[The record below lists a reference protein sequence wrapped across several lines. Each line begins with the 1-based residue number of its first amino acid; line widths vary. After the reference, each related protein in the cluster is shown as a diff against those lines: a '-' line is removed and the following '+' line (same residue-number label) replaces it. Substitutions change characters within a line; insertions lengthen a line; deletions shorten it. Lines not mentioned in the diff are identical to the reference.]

1 MNNMVDVD
9 VDYHL
14 NIKLADIS
22 AKKNEVE
29 EENQTNTNYNLG
41 KINFSEFDRQLG
53 TDIEGN
59 IVHLHFFFRFFI
71 FHNLISRFSLS
82 KSNF

>member
-1 MNNMVDVD
+1 MVD
-9 VDYHL
+9 YQL
-14 NIKLADIS
+14 NIKIADIS
-22 AKKNEVE
+22 AENEVE
-29 EENQTNTNYNLG
+29 EENETNTNYNLG
-41 KINFSEFDRQLG
+41 KINFSEFDSRLG

>member
-1 MNNMVDVD
+1 MVDVD
-9 VDYHL
+9 ADYQL
-14 NIKLADIS
+14 KFKIADIS
-22 AKKNEVE
+22 AKNEVEE

-53 TDIEGN
+53 TDIKGN

>member
-1 MNNMVDVD
+1 MVD

>member
-9 VDYHL
+9 VDYQL
-14 NIKLADIS
+14 KFKIADIS

-41 KINFSEFDRQLG
+41 KINFSEFDSRLG

-59 IVHLHFFFRFFI
+59 IVHLHFF
-71 FHNLISRFSLS
+71 SDSSFSII
-82 KSNF
+82 

>member
-1 MNNMVDVD
+1 M
-9 VDYHL
+9 
-14 NIKLADIS
+14 
-22 AKKNEVE
+22 E

-59 IVHLHFFFRFFI
+59 IVHLHFF
-71 FHNLISRFSLS
+71 SDSSFSII
-82 KSNF
+82 

>member
-59 IVHLHFFFRFFI
+59 IVYLHFFFRFFI

>member
-1 MNNMVDVD
+1 MVDVD

-41 KINFSEFDRQLG
+41 KINFSEFDSRLG

-59 IVHLHFFFRFFI
+59 IVHLHFF
-71 FHNLISRFSLS
+71 SDSSFSII
-82 KSNF
+82 

>member
-1 MNNMVDVD
+1 MVD

-41 KINFSEFDRQLG
+41 KINFCK
-53 TDIEGN
+53 
-59 IVHLHFFFRFFI
+59 
-71 FHNLISRFSLS
+71 NLITKRFCSRKKCEKNLEC
-82 KSNF
+82 